1 MITALLIV
9 AALISLV
16 LGGIVIFQQPRVLAA
31 IFFFTTMIG
40 TAVWA
45 VGIAAFLEGDSET
58 VLIQSAKIYYIAAAM
73 IGWSTLGFALTFVQR
88 HMRHI
93 VRYLS
98 YLTLPFVAL
107 SSVIFFYPHLLIT
120 NVELANTNTALLDPT
135 FYAIYVVY
143 FAAYYMTALA
153 VLWRRSH
160 NKSQVLRK
168 HFSYIFMAYSLAGA
182 IGMLFNLFLPA
193 FGNYQLIWAGP
204 LGLLLFVPIVFIAI
218 AKHGLFD
225 IRQTVIRS
233 VAYAFSLIVLAAIY
247 YVLAYIVSVTLFQG
261 ETTTVVSI
269 SPINIALALVL
280 AFVFQPIKNFFD
292 RITDNIF
299 FRDRY
304 NSDEFYARL
313 SEVLTT
319 TTDLR
324 NLLQRAA
331 REIASTLKSKQAFFF
346 VKYNHTHHVTA
357 GTAHHAGLPVHDAHA
372 IDEYVKKHGSD
383 VLVTELLTPGHHIR
397 RLLVSHRIALL
408 MPLMRE
414 DTPLGYLALGDHQSS
429 GFTNRDIKVLKTVSD
444 ELLIAIQN
452 ALSVQEVRDINANLQ
467 QRIDAATAELRT
479 SNARLRRL
487 DAAKDEFL
495 SMASHQLRTPLTS
508 VKGYLSM
515 VLEGDVGRITKTQ
528 RELLSEAFTS
538 SERMVHLI
546 HDFLNV
552 SRLQTGKFALERGE
566 YDLQALVKSE
576 VASLQQVAASRQM
589 KLEFVDKAGPTVLNI
604 DETKVQQVVMNYID
618 NAIYYSHSDTTI
630 SVELEK
636 MKDAVVLRV
645 KDTGIGVPES
655 EQAQLFSKF
664 YRASNA
670 RKQRPDGTGV
680 GLYLAQ
686 KVISAHGGKVLFESK
701 EGKGS
706 MFGFQLP
713 LENGAK

>member
-1 MITALLIV
+1 MS
-9 AALISLV
+9 ALIIIGPDFVIDKVMLDSEA
-16 LGGIVIFQQPRVLAA
+16 GNWIVVEPATYLIYS
-31 IFFFTTMIG
+31 FFFVSIFSAGIYLAFRNFVKNKGSIRMQAGLYAFGILINSIPG
-40 TAVWA
+40 AV
-45 VGIAAFLEGDSET
+45 T
-58 VLIQSAKIYYIAAAM
+58 
-73 IGWSTLGFALTFVQR
+73 
-88 HMRHI
+88 
-93 VRYLS
+93 
-98 YLTLPFVAL
+98 
-107 SSVIFFYPHLLIT
+107 
-120 NVELANTNTALLDPT
+120 
-135 FYAIYVVY
+135 
-143 FAAYYMTALA
+143 
-153 VLWRRSH
+153 
-160 NKSQVLRK
+160 
-168 HFSYIFMAYSLAGA
+168 
-182 IGMLFNLFLPA
+182 NLFLPF
-193 FGNYQLIWAGP
+193 FGIYDFIWIGP
-204 LGLLLFVPIVFIAI
+204 FASLFFLGFATYSIIR
-218 AKHGLFD
+218 HSLFD
-225 IRQTVIRS
+225 IRLAAVRT
-233 VAYAFSLIVLAAIY
+233 VAYALALVCLAAIY
-247 YVLAYIVSVTLFQG
+247 YVLAYIVSVTLFEG
-261 ETTTVVSI
+261 EATTAVSI
-269 SPINIALALVL
+269 SPVNIGLALVL

-299 FRDRY
+299 FHDRY
-304 NSDEFYARL
+304 KSDEFYARL

-331 REIASTLKSKQAFFF
+331 REIAATFKSKQAFFF

-357 GTAHHAGLPVHDAHA
+357 GTTHHAGLPVHDAHA

-383 VLVTELLTPGHHIR
+383 VLVAELLTPGHHIR

-414 DTPLGYLALGDHQSS
+414 DTVLGYLALGDHQSS

-452 ALSVQEVRDINANLQ
+452 ALSVQEVQDINANLQ
-467 QRIDAATAELRT
+467 QRIDAATTELRT

-552 SRLQTGKFALERGE
+552 SRLQTGKFALEVGE
-566 YDLQALVKSE
+566 FDLRALVQME
-576 VASLQQVAASRQM
+576 VNSLQQVAASRQM
-589 KLEFVDKAGPTVLNI
+589 KLEFVDKAGPTVLTI
-604 DETKVQQVVMNYID
+604 DETKLQQVVMNYID
-618 NAIYYSHSDTTI
+618 NAIYYSHPDTTI
-630 SVELEK
+630 IVELEK
-636 MKDAVVLRV
+636 TKDNAVLRV

-713 LENGAK
+713 LENGPKQLDQ